1 MIPWPNH
8 HLHILQGI
16 AATMP
21 RVPVNAAMVLQTVRT
36 FQAAGEVVGIQITVN
51 ERIYIYSFW
60 FILYVNL
67 KLLPIATVEE
77 PPGTFH
83 IKCTVADIIIVIAIE
98 GRKLSSLVARE

>member
-1 MIPWPNH
+1 MIPRPNH

-51 ERIYIYSFW
+51 DMI
-60 FILYVNL
+60 
-67 KLLPIATVEE
+67 
-77 PPGTFH
+77 
-83 IKCTVADIIIVIAIE
+83 
-98 GRKLSSLVARE
+98 

>member
-1 MIPWPNH
+1 MIPRPNH

-51 ERIYIYSFW
+51 EIIYSFW